1 MNIFINNSFD
11 AKYPELQK
19 MIIHKKLNPP
29 KVSYEYWFR
38 LNIIIHHIEWNL
50 SRKFK
55 MRERFTYNYINNTIG
70 ELIKYGKIMVR
81 KVKKIKKT
89 KNQMDLQEKF
99 SKHSKDCNDII
110 ESLKQENDQSKR
122 KKIVFEHL
130 DKFQDL
136 YKMALKM

>member
-29 KVSYEYWFR
+29 KVSYECWFR
-38 LNIIIHHIEWNL
+38 CNIIILHIEWDL
-50 SRKFK
+50 SRQFK
-55 MRERFTYNYINNTIG
+55 MRERFTYNYINNEIG
-70 ELIKYGKIMVR
+70 EFIKYGKIMVK
-81 KVKKIKKT
+81 KVKKT
-89 KNQMDLQEKF
+89 KSQIDLEQNL
-99 SKHSKDCNDII
+99 STHSKDCNDII